1 MKELKGDKRTRTLA
15 DQVLYYKDRTVSG
28 FNVLTAQNQLEL
40 VFTKKRYHATLVIF
54 FVFSFLYTLY
64 WGMYYGDQLN
74 YVPKTF
80 SVTTYSLQISGDGS
94 NWSDVKC
101 GASVACVYET
111 GQLVSEPDKVV
122 RNVFPEAQV
131 GRYIKVQP
139 WTWSRMEEDDLLDAK
154 SRYKQY
160 AEMRLGIIGG
170 SDTGSIP
177 YRVVAEGLQT
187 QKSCIL

>member
-1 MKELKGDKRTRTLA
+1 MPFHL
-15 DQVLYYKDRTVSG
+15 VSVWDR
-28 FNVLTAQNQLEL
+28 
-40 VFTKKRYHATLVIF
+40 
-54 FVFSFLYTLY
+54 
-64 WGMYYGDQLN
+64 
-74 YVPKTF
+74 
-80 SVTTYSLQISGDGS
+80 
-94 NWSDVKC
+94 
-101 GASVACVYET
+101 GAGVACVYET
-111 GQLVSEPDKVV
+111 GHLVSEPDKVV

-139 WTWSRMEEDDLLDAK
+139 WTWSRMEQDDLLDAK